1 MRSICLALAALLG
14 AVVSACSGGGAAPA
28 PGSGSGGH
36 PTPTPTPGSGGVPT
50 IASCQVFPTDN
61 PWNQDISGL
70 PVDANST
77 NYLSHMNAGTT
88 NLHPDFGSNPTYG
101 IPFILVSGTQAK
113 VAMSFTVPT
122 ESDPGPYPYPPS
134 APIEGGSS
142 STGDRHVLV
151 IDQDNC
157 VLYETGLSYYTNP
170 GWQAYSGAVFHFNSN
185 ALRPD
190 YWTSADAA
198 GLPIFPGLAR
208 RDETNAGV
216 INHAL
221 RFTVHQTQRGFIH
234 PATHFASSST
244 DANDP
249 PMGLRVRL
257 KASYDISGFTG
268 ASKVILVALKK
279 YGMFVA
285 DNGSDWFITGATDT
299 GWDDTDLNQLKSV
312 PASQFEVVQT
322 GTIIH

>member
-1 MRSICLALAALLG
+1 M
-14 AVVSACSGGGAAPA
+14 
-28 PGSGSGGH
+28 
-36 PTPTPTPGSGGVPT
+36 
-50 IASCQVFPTDN
+50 IASCQVFPTNN

-134 APIEGGSS
+134 APIEGGSG

-157 VLYETGLSYYTNP
+157 VLYETGQSYYTNP